1 MDSIPRT
8 HEDIE
13 AQIREIQ
20 SKKKEIQIVATEKD
34 QVGLGKTGFYDQ
46 DIYDGTNNKYDGYV
60 TSIAANDEIEDED
73 YEPSAFT
80 TNKRPG
86 FTAPAALLNDVAQS
100 EKEYDPFADRRRPT
114 IADREDEYRQKRRR
128 MIISP
133 ERVDPFA
140 EVTVNTFGIA
150 RFPWIL
156 CRRWLK
162 YISMWKNMSR
172 TVLPVAMKHHVV
184 KLPMSVP
191 VDSQILCVSKC

>member
-20 SKKKEIQIVATEKD
+20 SKKKEIQTVATEKD

-140 EVTVNTFGIA
+140 EVTINTFGIA

-156 CRRWLK
+156 CRRLK
-162 YISMWKNMSR
+162 PTLISR
-172 TVLPVAMKHHVV
+172 YAA
-184 KLPMSVP
+184 
-191 VDSQILCVSKC
+191 

>member
-20 SKKKEIQIVATEKD
+20 SKKKEIQNASSEKE

-46 DIYDGTNNKYDGYV
+46 DIYDGSNNKYEGYV

-73 YEPSAFT
+73 YEPTTFS

-86 FTAPAALLNDVAQS
+86 YTAPAALLNDVAQS
-100 EKEYDPFADRRRPT
+100 EKDYDPFADRRRPT

-140 EVTVNTFGIA
+140 EVTVCTFGI
-150 RFPWIL
+150 I
-156 CRRWLK
+156 C
-162 YISMWKNMSR
+162 
-172 TVLPVAMKHHVV
+172 
-184 KLPMSVP
+184 
-191 VDSQILCVSKC
+191 